1 MAQFQGRTVDVLLTP
16 TSQQSPST
24 SAVPGQLKKI
34 VNGQINKFD
43 GNGGQRLKIEK
54 RNGFRQVTKE
64 IRDVTTGAQITSN
77 GGFPLPPDLF
87 SSLALEQVISS
98 DGHVYAL
105 AEGGN
110 FWSKFPYKYNPTTV
124 KQHPAYTA
132 NTQIANPQGA
142 NVGNVFMRTWS
153 EPYPVNHVVQG
164 VKAMLTDADGTP
176 IRGPFSIVT
185 GPNDCR
191 AKVVGDGTI
200 FWVVFSV
207 GTSLIARMYD
217 IHGVQIGSE
226 SVIQTMSYQALP
238 WDLTFQQGC
247 VLLAHATNSSPD
259 NVAITRLSNSSGS
272 IAVSTSDVSFN
283 ILGDVGIAWAENDTT
298 DGKVYLLTSKSDID
312 GGQAE
317 RAFQIDSVAT
327 TPVVSHYYGVG
338 NNNTSFIYS
347 SDGEGDGT
355 GILCNM
361 TGVNAA
367 TGFYV
372 QIGFLNC
379 VAGTPSVF
387 GDHRFSRTVMLNLS
401 LASATPAVMRLLRS
415 VVQASHTFKLG
426 TQNVYVAYYP
436 SGNPSYSLIPPGATK
451 PVGFLSQPTYFLIDV
466 TNGQMCG
473 QFDTAIAGMEWSRF
487 GYPEAIPGFSLGAF
501 FHCVSNVF
509 VDLDAKIH
517 VSLGFQAKPVNE
529 TSIANDVVGN
539 IVRLTATVGFQ
550 DLVFGGLGQAVE
562 HASELLLPGPLATSF
577 GGYSLGENGISLAP
591 EQPTVSAGTFGGAGL
606 TLDGI
611 YNHVIVF
618 ERTMPN
624 GDIVKSAV
632 SVPSPTVTLSG
643 SQNQITL
650 ATVPLH
656 MTTYGDIIIS
666 IYRNIMQPGGGT
678 DGIHYKVTDDL
689 APLYNDDGSLT
700 VSFVDHVPDTTIA
713 VNEVLYTDQGF
724 VNRIP
729 CPPFSCGCVFENRI
743 VVAGIDGAIWF
754 SGQKEEGVAIW
765 FSDNP
770 AFRIAMPS
778 SDEIKQLVALDMRI
792 GILCEKSMWAVPG
805 GGFPSTDGLG
815 SNLSAPQALPFTNG
829 ATGFSAIFP
838 GGALY
843 SSNAGNAWV
852 LSRGLEN
859 IPIGLDAVDDFADR
873 TIVGISLDN
882 KQRIAFAM
890 RGDFVHSAAFEVYDQ
905 LAKAWTQWIL
915 PTGVYLSHTVRGAL
929 AYADDSSVWI
939 QDVTAW
945 KDVSLANDAPPV
957 YSSYETELITLSS
970 IKNFQRVWN
979 SIVTGSNDGLH
990 YTVKVTVTQETNGNT
1005 ITSEYDFDPTGI
1017 ESLTRSIPLMTEE
1030 CSRIGFKFEDVYPDV
1045 AVTGRTFAIEALSLY
1060 IATASGLAYVP
1071 VSQIVPAK
1079 KLPVTGIITG
1089 SSAFVTVLRLNGA
1102 QDIKVIPGSTT
1113 FVFPVGLPI
1122 GTPFTVVKL
1131 SGPGTVINATGI
1143 TASPQVIIPTLS
1155 L

>member
-16 TSQQSPST
+16 MSQQSPST

-43 GNGGQRLKIEK
+43 GNGSQRFRIEK
-54 RNGFRQVTKE
+54 RNGFRQKTKE
-64 IRDVTTGAQITSN
+64 VRDVTTGAQVTSN

-124 KQHPAYTA
+124 KQHPVYTA

-153 EPYPVNHVVQG
+153 EPYAVNHIVPG
-164 VKAMLTDADGTP
+164 AKAMLTDADGTP
-176 IRGPFSIVT
+176 IRGPFSIVS
-185 GPNDCR
+185 GPNDARC
-191 AKVVGDGTI
+191 KVVGDGTR
-200 FWVVFSV
+200 FWVVFSA
-207 GTSLIARMYD
+207 GTALVARMYD

-226 SVIQTMSYQALP
+226 ASITTMAHQALP

-247 VLLAHATNSSPD
+247 VLLAYGNTAAPGTVKIS
-259 NVAITRLSNSSGS
+259 RLSESAGTVVDN
-272 IAVSTSDVSFN
+272 AFTVSFN
-283 ILGDVGIAWAENDTT
+283 ISGDVGISWGENDTN
-298 DGKVYLLTSKSDID
+298 DGKVYLLTSKYDPD

-317 RAFQIDSVAT
+317 RAFQIGSVAT
-327 TPVVSHYYGVG
+327 TPVVTHYYGVG
-338 NNNTSFIYS
+338 NNSSSFIYS
-347 SDGEGDGT
+347 GDGEGGGT
-355 GILCNM
+355 GVLCNM
-361 TGVNAA
+361 TGVNTA

-372 QIGFLNC
+372 QLGFLST
-379 VAGTPSVF
+379 VPGTPSVF
-387 GDHRFSRTVMLNLS
+387 DDHRFSRTVMFNLS
-401 LASATPAVMRLLRS
+401 LASATPAVMKLYRS

-473 QFDTAIAGMEWSRF
+473 QFDTAIAGMEWTRKS
-487 GYPEAIPGFSLGAF
+487 YPEDIGGFSCGPF
-501 FHCVSNVF
+501 MFCVSNVF

-517 VSLGFQAKPVNE
+517 VSVGFQAKPVNE
-529 TSIANDVVGN
+529 TSIANDVIGN

-562 HASELLLPGPLATSF
+562 HASELLMPGPLATSF

-591 EQPTVSAGTFGGAGL
+591 EQPTLVASTFGSPGL
-606 TLDGI
+606 TLLGV
-611 YNHVIVF
+611 YNYIIVF

-624 GDIVKSAV
+624 GDVVKSAT
-632 SVPSPTVTLSG
+632 SVPSPTM
-643 SQNQITL
+643 TL
-650 ATVPLH
+650 AGTQNEITVKTVPLH
-656 MTTYGDIIIS
+656 MTTYGDVIIS
-666 IYRNIMQPGGGT
+666 IYRNIQGAGLTSGA
-678 DGIHYKVTDDL
+678 HYKVTDDL

-700 VSFVDHVPDTTIA
+700 VSFVDHVPDATIA

-729 CPPFSCGCVFENRI
+729 CPPFNCGCVFENRI

-770 AFRIAMPS
+770 AFRIPMPT
-778 SDEIKQLVALDMRI
+778 SDEIKQLVSLDMRI

-805 GGFPSTDGLG
+805 GGFPSPDGLG

-873 TIVGISLDN
+873 TIVGISIDN

-915 PTGVYLSHTVRGAL
+915 PTGVHLSHTVRGQL
-929 AYADDSSVWI
+929 AYADDNSVWV

-957 YSSYETELITLSS
+957 YSSYETELIALSS
-970 IKNFQRVWN
+970 IKNFQRIWN
-979 SIVTGSNDGLH
+979 SIVTGSNDGTH
-990 YTVKVTVTQETNGNT
+990 YTVKVTVTQDCNGNL
-1005 ITSEYDFDPTGI
+1005 ITSEYDFDPTDI
-1017 ESLTRSIPLMTEE
+1017 ESFTRSIPLATEE

-1060 IATASGLAYVP
+1060 VATASGLAYVP

-1079 KLPVTGIITG
+1079 KLPVTGAVTG
-1089 SSAFVTVLRLNGA
+1089 SSSFVTVLRLNGA
-1102 QDIKVIPGSTT
+1102 QDIKVLPGATT
-1113 FVFPVGLPI
+1113 FVFPIGLPI

-1143 TASPQVIIPTLS
+1143 TASPQVITPTLS